1 MCELKQPKCTITFK
15 MNGKELN
22 FDMDLS
28 YDIFEFLGKIAE
40 ELVFF
45 TYTSTSCMRAADIL
59 YKASDE
65 NHKKFLEFFKED
77 T

>member
-1 MCELKQPKCTITFK
+1 MCESKEPKCTISFK
-15 MNGKELN
+15 MDGKELN

-45 TYTSTSCMRAADIL
+45 TYTSTSCM
-59 YKASDE
+59 KASDLLYEASRE
-65 NHKKFLEFFKED
+65 NDRKFIEFLKED
-77 T
+77 